1 MTAKLSASFEALQ
14 AMKRVVLDASAVM
27 TFFENRPGADK
38 VEELIHLGVAGKR
51 QLLMSVVNWGEVYYS
66 TWRAHG
72 PGVARKI
79 ITDISQLPIEIVEAG
94 LDLTRA
100 AAELR
105 ADHKLP
111 YTDCFAAAL
120 AAHRKASL
128 ATSDHDFASVE
139 KKIAILWT
147 TA

>member
-1 MTAKLSASFEALQ
+1 
-14 AMKRVVLDASAVM
+14 MKRVVLDASAVM

-38 VEELIHLGVAGKR
+38 VEDLIHLAVAGKR

-79 ITDISQLPIEIVEAG
+79 IEDIAQLPIEIVEAD

-120 AAHRKASL
+120 AARRKASL
-128 ATSDHDFASVE
+128 ATSDKDFATVE
-139 KKIAILWT
+139 KKIDILWT

>member
-1 MTAKLSASFEALQ
+1 
-14 AMKRVVLDASAVM
+14 MKRIVLDASAVM

-72 PGVARKI
+72 PGVAHKI
-79 ITDISQLPIEIVEAG
+79 IEDISQLPIEVVDAN

-105 ADHKLP
+105 AGHKLP

-120 AAHRKASL
+120 ASHRKASL
-128 ATSDHDFASVE
+128 ATSDKDFSSV
-139 KKIAILWT
+139 KKHLDILWT
-147 TA
+147 SA